1 MKPRDQARQDTL
13 DDLRANQ
20 WGALLLMFV
29 CLGAA
34 IFISCFSWR
43 ADQGQDSMGR
53 TSGFG
58 LVLLYAGLSGFFF
71 VEWFICNRKHRRL
84 RATMQEPSK

>member
-34 IFISCFSWR
+34 ATSSYF
-43 ADQGQDSMGR
+43 ADQVPDSMGR
-53 TSGFG
+53 LSGFG
-58 LVLLYAGLSGFFF
+58 LALLYAGLGGFFF